1 MSDST
6 PLRKLSPV
14 AFNRV
19 KISDAFWA
27 PRMAVNREVTLAAQY
42 RQLQD
47 TGRIEALSLQWKPG
61 EEPKPHIFWES
72 DIAKW
77 VEAASYS
84 LATHPDP
91 ELEALLDQVI
101 ARIASA
107 QQEDGY
113 LNVFFT
119 VVEPENRF
127 KFLSWAHELYC
138 AGHLMEAAVAHYQAT
153 GKRTLLDVMTR
164 YADHIDSVFGPGKR
178 SGAPGHEE
186 IELALYKLYKV
197 TGESRYLRLSRFFID
212 QRGQDPSVFDV
223 ERQYGGQ
230 TPPRREYYQD
240 HLPVRE
246 QSEAV
251 GHAVRATYL
260 YSGMADIAG
269 EMGDQSLLA
278 ACERIWD
285 DLTLR
290 KMYLTGGIGST
301 RDNEGFTEAYDLPN
315 DTAYAETCAA
325 IGLVFWA
332 QRMLRL
338 SGDGRYADVMERAL
352 YNGVISG
359 VSLDGARFFYVNPLE
374 STGSHHRED
383 WFGCA
388 CCPPNIAR
396 LIASLGGYAY
406 SESATDLYVHLYI
419 QGEASAE
426 VAGQSVGVSQWT
438 NYPWDGA
445 IRLMVA
451 PQRPARF
458 GLNLRIPAWCP
469 DARLLVDGE
478 EVELDGN
485 VSRGYVRIER
495 EWTGRE
501 TVQLTLAMPVER
513 LEAHPAVRQDAGRV
527 ALQRGPMVYCL
538 EQADNAAPLQ
548 SIVLPRTVALDSH
561 FEPDLLGGVVVVTAE
576 GLIDDDSGWEGRL
589 YRLADTKTKPFRVRA
604 VPYCVWDNR
613 EAGQML
619 VWMRG
624 G

>member
-14 AFNRV
+14 PFNRV
-19 KISDAFWA
+19 KINDGFWA
-27 PRMAVNREVTLAAQY
+27 PRMAVNREVTLAAEY
-42 RQLQD
+42 RQLED
-47 TGRIEALSLQWKPG
+47 TGRIGALSLQWKPG
-61 EEPKPHIFWES
+61 EEPRPHIFWES

-91 ELEALLDQVI
+91 ELEALLDRVI
-101 ARIASA
+101 AKLASA

-119 VVEPENRF
+119 VVEPQNRF

-164 YADHIDSVFGPGKR
+164 YADHIDSIFGPGKR

-186 IELALYKLYKV
+186 IELALYKLYQV
-197 TGESRYLRLSRFFID
+197 TGEERYLKLSRFFVD

-223 ERQYGGQ
+223 EKQYGGQ
-230 TPPRREYYQD
+230 PPPRREYYQD

-269 EMGDQSLLA
+269 EMGEQSLLS
-278 ACERIWD
+278 ACERLWD
-285 DLTLR
+285 DLTLS

-332 QRMLRL
+332 QRMLQL

-352 YNGVISG
+352 YNGVLSG
-359 VSLDGARFFYVNPLE
+359 VSLDGARFLYVNPLE

-396 LIASLGGYAY
+396 LIASLGGYVY
-406 SESATDLYVHLYI
+406 SQSPSDLYVHLYI

-426 VAGQSVGVSQWT
+426 VAGQRVGVSQWT
-438 NYPWDGA
+438 DYPWDGA

-458 GLNLRIPAWCP
+458 GLNLRIPDWCP

-478 EVELDGN
+478 EIELDGN
-485 VSRGYVRIER
+485 ISRGYVRIER

-548 SIVLPRTVALDSH
+548 SIMLPRSVALDSH

-613 EAGQML
+613 EPGQML